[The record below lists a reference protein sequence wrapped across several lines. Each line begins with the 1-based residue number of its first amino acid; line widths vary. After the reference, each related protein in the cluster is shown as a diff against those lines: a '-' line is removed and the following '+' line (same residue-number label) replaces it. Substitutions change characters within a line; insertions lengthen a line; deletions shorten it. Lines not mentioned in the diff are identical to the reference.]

1 MLLAAFALFGLGT
14 LLCGLVT
21 TMNGLIAARA
31 VAGIG
36 GGGMSTLV
44 SILLSDVIPLR
55 ARGTWQGYGNIV
67 FAAGLGCGATF
78 GGFFADHVGWR
89 M

>member
-1 MLLAAFALFGLGT
+1 MLLFAFALFGLGT
-14 LLCGLVT
+14 LLCGLVG

-55 ARGTWQGYGNIV
+55 ERGTWQGYGNIV
-67 FAAGLGCGATF
+67 FAAGLGFGAAF
-78 GGFFADHVGWR
+78 GGFFVDHVGWR